1 VVALDDRTGNILT
14 TIAVFAAVV
23 VVAFVARATIVVFI
37 IAMLL
42 AYLLE
47 PIVASVERLLPRTP
61 YGRVVSIAVVY
72 LIGTLFVV
80 AMGYALAPAIAEQS
94 RRVDAALPDLAAR
107 IDRATALDHGDL
119 AAGVVTR
126 VSRAATAAAEDI
138 GWLLAAPIVAI
149 FFLARRTAFLVSAI
163 DLFARRGDRA
173 AARRTVQQL
182 DRVLAEYTRAQLI
195 LAGLSAIFYGVSM
208 SMLGVPYP
216 LVLGVIGG
224 ALEFVPVVGWIAAAT
239 AILASAWLADSHLIW
254 MAILIA
260 CWRVVQNF
268 VNSPRVMGDRLQMEP
283 ITVLFALMVGG
294 QLGGL
299 AGVILSV
306 PAVAVFRIVC
316 QHRAFRDTASPVA
329 LLKP

>member
-1 VVALDDRTGNILT
+1 MVALDDRTGNILT

-37 IAMLL
+37 LAMLL

-47 PIVASVERLLPRTP
+47 PIVAGVERLLPRTR
-61 YGRVVSIAVVY
+61 YGRAVSIAVVY

-80 AMGYALAPAIAEQS
+80 AMGYALAPAIAEQF

-126 VSRAATAAAEDI
+126 VSRAATAAEDI

-149 FFLARRTAFLVSAI
+149 FFLARRTAFLVRAI